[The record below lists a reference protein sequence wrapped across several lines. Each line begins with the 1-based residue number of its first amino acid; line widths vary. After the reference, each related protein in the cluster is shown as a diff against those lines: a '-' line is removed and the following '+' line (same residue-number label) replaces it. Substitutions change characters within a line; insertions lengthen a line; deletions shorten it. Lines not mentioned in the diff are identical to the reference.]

1 MSQNGKK
8 IESEVV
14 GEKSDETESES
25 KAVEGN
31 MVDTQEYLT
40 GIRLTVLVAITTAVA
55 FLVFLDSS
63 ILVTVS
69 SWGFPSFQCPVG
81 IMGIISK
88 TAEQAIPQITTQF
101 HSIDD
106 IGWYGSAYLLAK

>member
-25 KAVEGN
+25 KAVEGD

-40 GIRLTVLVAITTAVA
+40 GIRLAVLVAITTAVA

-69 SWGFPSFQCPVG
+69 SWGFPSFQCPVR